1 MFGLPIPD
9 HAFFEQPL
17 FVLSHLAHH
26 FAPSNGDGAR
36 LNGTNARRARN
47 LQDDK
52 ILLDHPNLCR
62 AGFGEPWGR
71 PVNSASSVH
80 LVPVGD
86 HDLFA
91 GQHGQSWLNND

>member
-1 MFGLPIPD
+1 MRLLDEADDLKLLRCGEFSCLVSPIPD

-52 ILLDHPNLCR
+52 ILLDHPQFVQSRLWR
-62 AGFGEPWGR
+62 ALG
-71 PVNSASSVH
+71 SA
-80 LVPVGD
+80 G
-86 HDLFA
+86 
-91 GQHGQSWLNND
+91 

>member
-1 MFGLPIPD
+1 MRLLDEADDLKLLRCGEFMFGLPIPD

-52 ILLDHPNLCR
+52 ILLDHPQFVQSRLWR
-62 AGFGEPWGR
+62 ALG
-71 PVNSASSVH
+71 SA
-80 LVPVGD
+80 G
-86 HDLFA
+86 
-91 GQHGQSWLNND
+91 

>member
-1 MFGLPIPD
+1 MRLLDEADDLKLLRCGESHVWSPPSPIML
-9 HAFFEQPL
+9 FFEQPL

-52 ILLDHPNLCR
+52 ILLDHPQFVQSRLWR
-62 AGFGEPWGR
+62 ALG
-71 PVNSASSVH
+71 SA
-80 LVPVGD
+80 G
-86 HDLFA
+86 
-91 GQHGQSWLNND
+91 

>member
-1 MFGLPIPD
+1 MVSPIPD

-36 LNGTNARRARN
+36 LNGTNARRVRN

-52 ILLDHPNLCR
+52 ILLDHPQFVQSP
-62 AGFGEPWGR
+62 AFGELWGR
-71 PVNSASSVH
+71 LLIQRRRFISFQSAVIICSRVNMAD
-80 LVPVGD
+80 PG
-86 HDLFA
+86 
-91 GQHGQSWLNND
+91 